1 MALALALPEQSEA
14 KVHVTAAANGLD
26 CVINAPPLQPA
37 QQEKLIPAFDAAG
50 LIRAVWNGDTV
61 LLRSPPAISF
71 GSVKVALPPGAFLQA
86 VEACERDMA
95 SFVSEAMAKAAD
107 GPVCDLFAGLGA
119 FSFRAARFA
128 AVAAYEEN
136 AAAIAALGA
145 AAKNANGLKPIK
157 AVRRDLFRSPLGAME
172 LNKFAA
178 VIADP
183 PREGAEAQCRA
194 IASSKQ
200 ETVVMI
206 SCNPTTFARD
216 AALLTAD
223 GFSIARVQ
231 VFDQFRF
238 SAHVEIAACFR
249 REGNKKGGR
258 PSAPRS

>member
-1 MALALALPEQSEA
+1 
-14 KVHVTAAANGLD
+14 
-26 CVINAPPLQPA
+26 
-37 QQEKLIPAFDAAG
+37 
-50 LIRAVWNGDTV
+50 
-61 LLRSPPAISF
+61 
-71 GSVKVALPPGAFLQA
+71 
-86 VEACERDMA
+86 MA
-95 SFVSEAMAKAAD
+95 SFISEAMAMAKAAD